1 VRIFAIFLSSDN
13 PHNNG
18 DICETF
24 GETNMALVAE
34 TAINKSKP
42 LQYQGRK
49 ASRAKSE
56 QRRRIILEAALRIVI
71 SEGVRGIRHRAV
83 AKEAGVPLAATTYY
97 FKDIQELIIDTF
109 TLYTEKALE
118 VVNEFTHQFYQ
129 PMASMAG
136 TDLSSPE
143 GQKALLDFMVEQLT
157 IYMNE
162 QIVSQR
168 DMLIAEQAFRYEAF
182 VNDSIRKLA
191 QMHRKAL
198 FDKAAEFFGNVTNSA
213 EPEADAEILLGLF
226 HSLEYSALLKNEEE
240 LNLTEVSAVLRRH
253 LSLLLPGLLAG

>member
-1 VRIFAIFLSSDN
+1 
-13 PHNNG
+13 
-18 DICETF
+18 
-24 GETNMALVAE
+24 MALVAE
-34 TAINKSKP
+34 TAINTSKP

-109 TLYTEKALE
+109 TLYTEKALA

-129 PMASMAG
+129 PLATMAG
-136 TDLSSPE
+136 MDVRSAE
-143 GQKALLDFMVEQLT
+143 GQKALLNFMVDQLT
-157 IYMNE
+157 VYMNE

-168 DMLIAEQAFRYEAF
+168 EMLIAEQAFRYEAI
-182 VNDSIRKLA
+182 VNESIRKLA

-198 FDKAAEFFGNVTNSA
+198 FDKAAEFFRNVGNSK

-226 HSLEYSALLKNEEE
+226 HSLEYSALLKNEDE
-240 LNLTEVSAVLRRH
+240 LNLSEVSAILRRH